1 MDWDWYLVL
10 VVVHVMTAIIG
21 IGPAFFAPVLL
32 RSGQPLDQLRHSFR
46 LGAILELFPKIGG
59 TIAVL
64 SGIGLVIAG
73 DYQFKDVW
81 IYASIAIYVIIQ
93 ILMVGFAA
101 PAQKRVFQWLFN
113 QALEPSSNS
122 VPVEYRELVARIHLI
137 HYVATVFGI
146 ILFILMIV
154 KPTF

>member
-1 MDWDWYLVL
+1 MDWDWYLLL

-73 DYQFKDVW
+73 DYQFQDVW

-93 ILMVGFAA
+93 VLMIGFAA
-101 PAQKRVFQWLFN
+101 PTQKRVFQFLFD
-113 QALEPSSNS
+113 QSSKS
-122 VPVEYRELVARIHLI
+122 ATDTVPGEYTALVARIKTI